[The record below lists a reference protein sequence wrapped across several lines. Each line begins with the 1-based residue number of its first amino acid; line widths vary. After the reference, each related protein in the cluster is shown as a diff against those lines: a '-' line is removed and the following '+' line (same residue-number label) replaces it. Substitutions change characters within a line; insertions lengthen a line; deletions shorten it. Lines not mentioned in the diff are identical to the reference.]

1 MSRKQMY
8 KVIGIVLLV
17 CLAILLALI
26 LSLHVD

>member
-1 MSRKQMY
+1 MNRKQMY